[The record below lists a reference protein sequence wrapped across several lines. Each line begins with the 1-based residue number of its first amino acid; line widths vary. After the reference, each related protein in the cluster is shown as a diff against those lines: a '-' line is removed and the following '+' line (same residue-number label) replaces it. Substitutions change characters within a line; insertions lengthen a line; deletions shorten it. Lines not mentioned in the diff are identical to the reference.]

1 MEIVGGIAE
10 GWKFFKTS
18 FRILFKKPI
27 FLLPIIISWVVAAGI
42 ILYARYYFPTTHSL
56 FLDLLFVYLFVF
68 IIAYVIVLMNL
79 LMLEFVQ
86 QIESGERISF
96 SKAVK
101 ELFSWDA
108 IAVIPLAIFFATVWF
123 VILVLEV
130 LTSKSRGKRKTE
142 PSLRDA
148 ARTLGGAESGLLSW
162 FGLGLEMFEK
172 LLRMSVFLALPAI
185 AWENKGS
192 FSAFRKSME
201 IIRKHPVEFL
211 TAYTLTGFAAVLMA
225 LPLLPVFVLDDAGV
239 KFSDAVWLG
248 VLIYECV
255 IWSLNIYLEQMSV
268 GLLYLWHLKWEKK
281 GGKGELSSIPKPD
294 LLDEIYELK

>member
-27 FLLPIIISWVVAAGI
+27 FLLPIIISWIVAAGI

-56 FLDLLFVYLFVF
+56 LLDLLFVYLFVF

-86 QIESGERISF
+86 QIESGEKISF

-123 VILVLEV
+123 IILVLEA
-130 LTSKSRGKRKTE
+130 LTSKSREKRK
-142 PSLRDA
+142 
-148 ARTLGGAESGLLSW
+148 ARA
-162 FGLGLEMFEK
+162 FFE
-172 LLRMSVFLALPAI
+172 RC
-185 AWENKGS
+185 
-192 FSAFRKSME
+192 RK
-201 IIRKHPVEFL
+201 
-211 TAYTLTGFAAVLMA
+211 
-225 LPLLPVFVLDDAGV
+225 
-239 KFSDAVWLG
+239 
-248 VLIYECV
+248 
-255 IWSLNIYLEQMSV
+255 NV
-268 GLLYLWHLKWEKK
+268 GWC
-281 GGKGELSSIPKPD
+281 
-294 LLDEIYELK
+294 